1 MLTKKRQ
8 HIGVDT
14 QRNLLLRPW
23 PKDCVLEEIRAEFG
37 HFRKIDVG
45 VFHGINPLPP
55 ARRARKM
62 CENICGIPPSA
73 NRKRVRIFL
82 INVRSAQFGEGA
94 MLMRE
99 VFAIFEIH
107 AFALR
112 AMDV

>member
-1 MLTKKRQ
+1 
-8 HIGVDT
+8 
-14 QRNLLLRPW
+14 
-23 PKDCVLEEIRAEFG
+23 
-37 HFRKIDVG
+37 
-45 VFHGINPLPP
+45 
-55 ARRARKM
+55 M
-62 CENICGIPPSA
+62 CENICGIPLSA